1 MNGDQN
7 KSITVR
13 ILFDGGSQRSYITD
27 NVSGKLGLKS
37 ANTETLHLNAFG
49 KITHRKQRCEVVSLP
64 IWTNDD
70 EYVRA
75 LKFPMI
81 CSPLTE
87 RAHLQDHLHLQE
99 LELVDSAQS
108 LNSIDILSSSDHY
121 WDFVTGESI
130 RGDFGP
136 AAFKSKLG
144 WLLSGPTNNS
154 QNETN
159 VVSDLVITGESFSN
173 GAKESDEMADVL
185 ERLWDV
191 EGLGIVETNYESELV
206 KRKGDITFNYEVELP
221 WRGDCLAQSNNYEMC
236 VTFIAFKIEE
246 GAEFAEGR
254 KRKKGIVENCAG
266 DRRSNAR

>member
-1 MNGDQN
+1 M
-7 KSITVR
+7 TVR
-13 ILFDGGSQRSYITD
+13 ILFDGGSQRSYITG
-27 NVSGKLGLKS
+27 NVSRKLGLKS
-37 ANTETLHLNAFG
+37 ANTETLHLNTFG
-49 KITHRKQRCEVVSLP
+49 KFTHRKQRCEVVSLP

-81 CSPLTE
+81 CSPLTG
-87 RAHLQDHLHLQE
+87 RVHLQDHLNLQE
-99 LELVDSAQS
+99 LELADSAQS

-121 WDFVTGESI
+121 WDFVTGECI

-136 AAFKSKLG
+136 TAVKSKLG

-173 GAKESDEMADVL
+173 GAKESDEMAGML

-191 EGLGIVETNYESELV
+191 EGLGIVETNYESE
-206 KRKGDITFNYEVELP
+206 
-221 WRGDCLAQSNNYEMC
+221 
-236 VTFIAFKIEE
+236 
-246 GAEFAEGR
+246 
-254 KRKKGIVENCAG
+254 
-266 DRRSNAR
+266 

>member
-1 MNGDQN
+1 M
-7 KSITVR
+7 R
-13 ILFDGGSQRSYITD
+13 
-27 NVSGKLGLKS
+27 VSTT
-37 ANTETLHLNAFG
+37 NTEAPT
-49 KITHRKQRCEVVSLP
+49 TQRTTS
-64 IWTNDD
+64 T
-70 EYVRA
+70 
-75 LKFPMI
+75 
-81 CSPLTE
+81 S
-87 RAHLQDHLHLQE
+87 
-99 LELVDSAQS
+99 SAQS

-136 AAFKSKLG
+136 TAVKSKLG

-173 GAKESDEMADVL
+173 GAKESDEMAGML

-221 WRGDCLAQSNNYEMC
+221 WRGDCLPQSNNYEMC
-236 VTFIAFKIEE
+236 VTVIAFKIEE

-266 DRRSNAR
+266 DRRSNAQ